1 VTKRTAV
8 IGAGLAGL
16 ACARVMRRAGCYVEV
31 FEADRII
38 GGRMA
43 TTRAGQASFDHGAQ
57 YVTARS
63 TQFQTY
69 LSEML
74 GTGYAARWKPKTSSS
89 DRNGGQMLPWYVGTP
104 GMSAL
109 VRPLAEG
116 VRIQTGK
123 RVHTIQR
130 QEKGWYVWFDDETHV
145 GPFAAVAVTAPA
157 PQSALLLGPVEE
169 LANQLSRVRMT
180 PCWTLMAR
188 LDEPRFPD
196 QDVFSDMSEVIRWVS
211 RNSAKPGRNGR
222 GECIVVH
229 ASPRWSR
236 ETEEVEADDVAQEL
250 WGELSH
256 ALGMRPETPAF
267 MQAHLWRHSFA
278 EQQLGE
284 SFLFSSDHKV
294 GVAGDWCLGRLAE
307 HAFES
312 GSGLGRAIVA
322 AID

>member
-1 VTKRTAV
+1 MTKRTAV

-43 TTRAGQASFDHGAQ
+43 TIRAGMTSFDHGAQ

-63 TQFQTY
+63 TQFQGY
-69 LSEML
+69 LSEMQ
-74 GTGYAARWKPKTSSS
+74 GTGYATRWKPKTSSS
-89 DRNGGQMLPWYVGTP
+89 DQNGGQMLPWYIGTP

-116 VRIQTGK
+116 VRIHTGR

-130 QEKGWYVWFDDETHV
+130 QDKGWFVWFEDESHV
-145 GPFAAVAVTAPA
+145 GPFSAVAVTAPA
-157 PQSALLLGPVEE
+157 PQSALLLGPAQD
-169 LANQLSRVRMT
+169 LAGPLARVRMA
-180 PCWTLMAR
+180 PCWSLMVR
-188 LDEPRFPD
+188 LDQRLFPD
-196 QDVFSDMSEVIRWVS
+196 QDVFSDMSEVIRWVA
-211 RNSAKPGRNGR
+211 RNSAKPSRAVD
-222 GECIVVH
+222 GETIVIH
-229 ASPRWSR
+229 ASPKWSR
-236 ETEEVEADDVAQEL
+236 ETEEVDPEDVAQEL
-250 WGELSH
+250 WGEVCH
-256 ALGMRPETPAF
+256 VLGLQPATPSF
-267 MQAHLWRHSFA
+267 MMAHLWRHSFA
-278 EQQLGE
+278 EQHLGE
-284 SFLFSSDHKV
+284 SFLFSSEHKV
-294 GVAGDWCLGRLAE
+294 GVAGDWCLGRLSE

>member
-1 VTKRTAV
+1 MTKRTAV

-43 TTRAGQASFDHGAQ
+43 TTRVGSTSFDHGEQ

-63 TQFQTY
+63 TQF
-69 LSEML
+69 LSYMQELL
-74 GTGYAARWKPKTSSS
+74 GTGYAARWKPKS
-89 DRNGGQMLPWYVGTP
+89 DANGGSISQMLPWYVGTP

-116 VRIQTGK
+116 VRIHTGR

-130 QEKGWYVWFDDETHV
+130 QEKGWFIWFDDETSM
-145 GPFAAVAVTAPA
+145 GPFAAVALTAPA
-157 PQSALLLGPVEE
+157 PQSALLLGPVAE
-169 LANQLSRVRMT
+169 LADQLSRVRMA
-180 PCWTLMAR
+180 PCWSLMLR
-188 LDEPRFPD
+188 LDERAFPD
-196 QDVFSDMSEVIRWVS
+196 QDVFSDMSEVIRWVA
-211 RNSAKPGRNGR
+211 RNSGKPGRTGR
-222 GECIVVH
+222 GESIVVH

-236 ETEEVEADDVAQEL
+236 EAEDLEPEAAAEEL
-250 WGELSH
+250 WNEVRH
-256 ALGMRPETPAF
+256 VLGLNGAVPA
-267 MQAHLWRHSFA
+267 QLHAHLWRFGFA
-278 EQQLGE
+278 DQQLGE
-284 SFLFSSDHKV
+284 SFLFSTEHKV